1 MCPSKTYCT
10 TMVEIKHRPVHKKLT
25 LYHQAVS
32 PAVIFRYCA
41 QLHFKIKIKPI
52 KVGRTPRKFWWFWDV
67 SNVPLMASEGSS
79 GWMDIT
85 ANSRQMFA
93 PVGGRMGHQNEVCK
107 ELQEKL
113 LVGIWIEEGSRKKGD
128 QERRDTG
135 SLEWEWAVP
144 SWQPLRT
151 LTPLIE
157 SHQELDS
164 TTKANDPWQ
173 EVFILWA
180 SSKSSVDTTA
190 AVWETD
196 LK

>member
-32 PAVIFRYCA
+32 PAVIFHYCA
-41 QLHFKIKIKPI
+41 QLHLKIKIKPI
-52 KVGRTPRKFWWFWDV
+52 KVGRTPRQFWWFWDV

-113 LVGIWIEEGSRKKGD
+113 LVGIRIEGGPRKQGHG
-128 QERRDTG
+128 QPGVGVSSPQLTAIEDTD
-135 SLEWEWAVP
+135 P
-144 SWQPLRT
+144 S
-151 LTPLIE
+151 
-157 SHQELDS
+157 
-164 TTKANDPWQ
+164 
-173 EVFILWA
+173 
-180 SSKSSVDTTA
+180 
-190 AVWETD
+190 D
-196 LK
+196 LKPPGTRFYHQGQWPLAGSFHSLSIQ